1 MLADNFCTHSDYFSS
16 KFHGRVQTDV
26 LIEMDPLSLVIIT
39 GGRAVPAET
48 TADDLADN
56 LVHHKH
62 QDGAQQ
68 DYPAHGEEEK
78 AKHEQGFVTVG
89 ILLGVRELNL

>member
-1 MLADNFCTHSDYFSS
+1 MN
-16 KFHGRVQTDV
+16 
-26 LIEMDPLSLVIIT
+26 PLSLIIIT
-39 GGRAVPAET
+39 GDRSVPTEA

-89 ILLGVRELNL
+89 ILLRVRELNLQTSEH